1 MDRKSFVLYTA
12 SKGIIDELNI
22 EQAGTLF
29 KSIFELV
36 TDGEPLDMDLPTKIA
51 FKTIREYLERDFE
64 TYQAKCRVNRI
75 NGSKG
80 GRPKGSSQKPKDAD
94 EDRLTTCPLW
104 EYRMGHRP
112 KNEESE
118 DAEDEDILY

>member
-29 KSIFELV
+29 KSIFELM

-64 TYQAKCRVNRI
+64 TYQARCRVNRI

-80 GRPKGSSQKPKDAD
+80 GRPKKSEDKPNDNT
-94 EDRLTTCPLW
+94 LTTCPLW

-118 DAEDEDILY
+118 VAENDAE